1 MKGTMNPLRIL
12 ALASIILAMVLSPTL
27 ALGQPSKARGATIY
41 KEYCQTCH
49 QANGQGLGTVFPPVA
64 KSDYMAAASSSQ
76 IIKEVVNGKSGKV
89 KVNGKEY
96 NGVMAPLPAKYSAED
111 VAAVLT
117 YVYGSFGNKARVFT
131 AAEVR
136 KAVPKRK

>member
-1 MKGTMNPLRIL
+1 MNTLRIL
-12 ALASIILAMVLSPTL
+12 SLVSSILVMVIAPTIT
-27 ALGQPSKARGATIY
+27 LGQAANKARGAAVY

-49 QANGQGLGTVFPPVA
+49 QANGQGLGTTFPPVA

-89 KVNGKEY
+89 KVNGKDY
-96 NGVMAPLPAKYSAED
+96 NGVMAPLPAKYTAED
-111 VAAVLT
+111 VASVLT